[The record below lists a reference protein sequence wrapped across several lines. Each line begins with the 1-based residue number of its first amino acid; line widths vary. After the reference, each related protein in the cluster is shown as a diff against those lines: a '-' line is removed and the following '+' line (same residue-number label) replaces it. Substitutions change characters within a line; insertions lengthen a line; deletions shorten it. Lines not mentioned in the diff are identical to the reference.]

1 MTIREKILEQ
11 LKTDLLKITTANG
24 YVHNVSDSMIFTSL
38 NAVDDA
44 SILPVISVV
53 PGAEE
58 SEMTETGLET
68 LLKVLLITRFQ
79 TDTDI
84 NKTGIVSDEAEL
96 WFRDFETLFCR
107 PTQPD
112 VNINHISGL
121 WNIDEPEGGVEYYF
135 ISGKDPFADDLKD
148 NRQTILTELTIS
160 IINLN
165 S

>member
-1 MTIREKILEQ
+1 MTIREKIIEQ
-11 LKTDLLKITTANG
+11 LKTDLLKITSENG
-24 YVHNVSDSMIFTSL
+24 YLHNVTGSMVFTNL
-38 NAVDDA
+38 NAVDDT
-44 SILPVISVV
+44 SVLPVISLV

-68 LLKVLLITRFQ
+68 QLRVLLITRFQ

-84 NKTGIVSDEAEL
+84 NKSGIASGEAEL
-96 WFRDFETLFCR
+96 WFRDFESLFRR
-107 PTQPD
+107 PTHPGI
-112 VNINHISGL
+112 NLNHISGL
-121 WNIDEPEGGVEYYF
+121 WNIDETEGGVEYYY

>member
-11 LKTDLLKITTANG
+11 LKTDLFKITTANG
-24 YVHNVSDSMIFTSL
+24 FVHNVSESMVYTSL

-44 SILPVISVV
+44 SVLPVISVV
-53 PGAEE
+53 LGAEE

-68 LLKVLLITRFQ
+68 QLRVLLITRFQ

-84 NKTGIVSDEAEL
+84 NKSGIVTGEAEL
-96 WFRDFETLFCR
+96 WFRDFESLFRR
-107 PTQPD
+107 PTHPE

-121 WNIDEPEGGVEYYF
+121 WNIDEPEGGVEYYY